1 MSNKTGFEALNENM
15 GPGDEFSENPFAA
28 FAGNIEGNAALTEI
42 HVLERATCLGARQS
56 VGKGSEASGGV
67 SKSGGFD
74 LDHVGALV
82 GEESGRERAGDA
94 LG

>member
-1 MSNKTGFEALNENM
+1 MSKTPGFEALNENM
-15 GPGDEFSENPFAA
+15 GPGDEFSENPSAA
-28 FAGNIEGNAALTEI
+28 FAGNIEGNAALPEI
-42 HVLERATCLGARQS
+42 HVLERAACLILGQGLRERCQ
-56 VGKGSEASGGV
+56 ASSGV

-82 GEESGRERAGDA
+82 GEESGREWAGDA